1 MELLILCHSLPV
13 QVRLPERFFD
23 PSHGFQTRNIALDV
37 ATCAV
42 CLVAVGLDKCNGVVF
57 DASGKMPYVYVTT
70 KLCALYRIFTY
81 WRSSALDIGVIEG
94 KFGNDEKRLVT
105 TYVFIR
111 LPRFRPS

>member
-1 MELLILCHSLPV
+1 MVTGSICI
-13 QVRLPERFFD
+13 
-23 PSHGFQTRNIALDV
+23 IAD
-37 ATCAV
+37 
-42 CLVAVGLDKCNGVVF
+42 GLDKYNGLAF

-94 KFGNDEKRLVT
+94 NFGNDKKRLVT

-111 LPRFRPS
+111 FPHFCPN